1 MSLDAPV
8 ATVDLLSV
16 QLLVSSIGK
25 ALVKKGS
32 LDKQD
37 LIAELTSLVS
47 VLPPEMKINVE
58 RTIESV
64 KKW

>member
-1 MSLDAPV
+1 MFLDTPAV
-8 ATVDLLSV
+8 HADVLSV

-25 ALVKKGS
+25 ALVKKGT

-37 LIAELTSLVS
+37 LIAELESL
-47 VLPPEMKINVE
+47 LPQLPSELEFNIE
-58 RTIESV
+58 QTIENV